1 MPTQRPVEHVAVLFL
16 APYLSG
22 AEHQTLALTQHLSR
36 RCRVSLLVADE
47 TAAVIRRERWLRCS
61 LAAVSIVSLGPAFA
75 PLPLH
80 RRLLA
85 FAQLQRAALR
95 YLQDTKP
102 QVVHLLLLPTF
113 WLYAPLFY
121 NLRFPTV
128 VTMAGELR
136 YARLRFYCRVRRA
149 ILRHAAWHADAIIA
163 CSSDE
168 RLALRRMGWD
178 RGAHVVTLDNF
189 TDPERF
195 RPPLAAGDDRLHD
208 AIGEVGAQHAA
219 PLQVPTGTAA
229 GNDTPGLHNPMETGG
244 TAPASSAV
252 QAGAAK
258 EPLVTWAGRLHY
270 EKNPEL
276 FVEAAALIH
285 QCCPGARFALFG
297 QGELQDRVQ
306 ALIARHRLDAVL
318 RLAHTADISDH
329 LARSAVFV
337 SCQRFENLGSSSLLE
352 AMASECAIVATDVG
366 HTREIVDE
374 TIGELV
380 SPTPLD
386 VARGVVS
393 LLTNP
398 PRCREAGRRA
408 RERVLARYSPE
419 EYVQR
424 LLEVYATVA
433 G

>member
-1 MPTQRPVEHVAVLFL
+1 MGLHNPMETMVGQPRQPVEHVALLFL

-22 AEHQTLALTQHLSR
+22 AEHQTLALAQHLSR

-47 TAAVIRRERWLRCS
+47 TAAVIRRERWLRRS
-61 LAAVSIVSLGPAFA
+61 LAAVSLVSLGPAFA

-85 FAQLQRAALR
+85 FTRLQSRTLR
-95 YLQDTKP
+95 YLQNTQP

-136 YARLRFYCRVRRA
+136 YARLRFYSRVRRA
-149 ILRHAAWHADAIIA
+149 ILRHATWHADAIIA
-163 CSSDE
+163 CSNDE
-168 RLALRRMGWD
+168 RLALSRMGWD

-195 RPPLAAGDDRLHD
+195 RPLPAAGR
-208 AIGEVGAQHAA
+208 GARGQ
-219 PLQVPTGTAA
+219 G
-229 GNDTPGLHNPMETGG
+229 
-244 TAPASSAV
+244 PASKGPGSDAS
-252 QAGAAK
+252 K

-285 QCCPGARFALFG
+285 QYCPGARLALYG
-297 QGELQDRVQ
+297 QGELEHRVQ
-306 ALIARHRLDAVL
+306 ALVARHRLNSAL
-318 RLAHTADISDH
+318 HLAHTTDISGA

-352 AMASECAIVATDVG
+352 AMACENAIVATDVG

-380 SPTPLD
+380 PPTPRD
-386 VARGVVS
+386 VARGVVG

-419 EYVQR
+419 KYVQR

>member
-1 MPTQRPVEHVAVLFL
+1 MSVQAGASVEHVALLFL

-22 AEHQTLALTQHLSR
+22 AEHQTLALAQHLSR

-47 TAAVIRRERWLRCS
+47 TAAVIRRERWLRRS
-61 LAAVSIVSLGPAFA
+61 LAAVSLVPLGPAFA

-85 FAQLQRAALR
+85 FTRLQSRTLR
-95 YLQDTKP
+95 YLQDTQP

-136 YARLRFYCRVRRA
+136 YARLRFYSRVRRA
-149 ILRHAAWHADAIIA
+149 ILRHATWHADAIIA
-163 CSSDE
+163 CSNDE

-178 RGAHVVTLDNF
+178 RGAYVVTLDNF

-195 RPPLAAGDDRLHD
+195 RPLPAAGRV
-208 AIGEVGAQHAA
+208 ASGRW
-219 PLQVPTGTAA
+219 
-229 GNDTPGLHNPMETGG
+229 
-244 TAPASSAV
+244 PASKGPGSDAS
-252 QAGAAK
+252 K

-276 FVEAAALIH
+276 FVAAAALIH
-285 QCCPGARFALFG
+285 QYCPGARLALYG
-297 QGELQDRVQ
+297 QGELEHQVQ
-306 ALIARHRLDAVL
+306 SLVAHHRLDSVL
-318 RLAHTADISDH
+318 HLAHTADISGE
-329 LARSAVFV
+329 LARSSVFV

-352 AMASECAIVATDVG
+352 AMACENAIVATDVG

-374 TIGELV
+374 TIGARV
-380 SPTPLD
+380 PPTPRD
-386 VARGVVS
+386 VARGVVG
-393 LLTNP
+393 LLTNS

-419 EYVQR
+419 KYVQH

>member
-1 MPTQRPVEHVAVLFL
+1 MRQHMSMQAGAAVEHVALLFL

-22 AEHQTLALTQHLSR
+22 AEHQTLALAQHLSR
-36 RCRVSLLVADE
+36 RCRVSILVADE
-47 TAAVIRRERWLRCS
+47 TAAVIQRERWLRRS
-61 LAAVSIVSLGPAFA
+61 LAAVRVVSLGPAFA

-80 RRLLA
+80 HRLLA
-85 FAQLQRAALR
+85 FAQLQRATLR
-95 YLQDTKP
+95 YLQETQP

-136 YARLRFYCRVRRA
+136 YARLRFYSRLRRA
-149 ILRHAAWHADAIIA
+149 ILRHATWHADAIIA
-163 CSSDE
+163 CSNDE
-168 RLALRRMGWD
+168 RLALHRMGWD
-178 RGAHVVTLDNF
+178 RGAQVVTLDNF

-195 RPPLAAGDDRLHD
+195 RPPLAAGNDTDRLHGPMATRD
-208 AIGEVGAQHAA
+208 GE
-219 PLQVPTGTAA
+219 L
-229 GNDTPGLHNPMETGG
+229 
-244 TAPASSAV
+244 ASSSVRAT
-252 QAGAAK
+252 GAK

-276 FVEAAALIH
+276 FVAAAALIH
-285 QCCPGARFALFG
+285 QYCPGARFALFG
-297 QGELQDRVQ
+297 QGELEHRVQ
-306 ALIARHRLDAVL
+306 ALVAHHRLNSVL
-318 RLAHTADISDH
+318 SLTHTADISGE
-329 LARSAVFV
+329 LARSSVFV

-352 AMASECAIVATDVG
+352 AMACENAIVATDVG

-374 TIGELV
+374 TIGALV
-380 SPTPLD
+380 PPTPRD
-386 VARGVVS
+386 VARGVAG

-419 EYVQR
+419 QYVQR

>member
-1 MPTQRPVEHVAVLFL
+1 MGLHNPMETMVGQPRQPVEHVALLFL

-22 AEHQTLALTQHLSR
+22 AEHQTLALAQHLSR

-47 TAAVIRRERWLRCS
+47 TAAVIRRERWLRRS
-61 LAAVSIVSLGPAFA
+61 LAAVSLVSLGPAFA

-85 FAQLQRAALR
+85 FTRLQSRTLR
-95 YLQDTKP
+95 YLRDTQP

-136 YARLRFYCRVRRA
+136 YARLRFYSRVRRA
-149 ILRHAAWHADAIIA
+149 ILRHATWHADAIIA
-163 CSSDE
+163 CSNDE

-195 RPPLAAGDDRLHD
+195 HPLPAAGQGARGQGPAGKGPGSD
-208 AIGEVGAQHAA
+208 A
-219 PLQVPTGTAA
+219 
-229 GNDTPGLHNPMETGG
+229 
-244 TAPASSAV
+244 S
-252 QAGAAK
+252 K

-285 QCCPGARFALFG
+285 QYCPGARLALYG
-297 QGELQDRVQ
+297 QGELEHRVQ
-306 ALIARHRLDAVL
+306 ALVARHRLNSAL
-318 RLAHTADISDH
+318 HLAHTADISGA

-352 AMASECAIVATDVG
+352 SMACENAIVATDVG

-380 SPTPLD
+380 PPTPHD
-386 VARGVVS
+386 VARGVVG

-419 EYVQR
+419 KYVQR
-424 LLEVYATVA
+424 LLQVYATVA

>member
-1 MPTQRPVEHVAVLFL
+1 MEHVALLFL

-22 AEHQTLALTQHLSR
+22 AEHQTLALAQHLSR

-47 TAAVIRRERWLRCS
+47 TAAVLQRERWLRRS
-61 LAAVSIVSLGPAFA
+61 LAAVRVVSLGPAFA

-80 RRLLA
+80 HRLLA
-85 FAQLQRAALR
+85 FAQLQRATLR
-95 YLQDTKP
+95 YLQETQP

-136 YARLRFYCRVRRA
+136 YARLRFYSRLRRA
-149 ILRHAAWHADAIIA
+149 ILRHATWHADAIIA
-163 CSSDE
+163 CSNDE

-178 RGAHVVTLDNF
+178 RGAQVVTLDNF

-195 RPPLAAGDDRLHD
+195 RPL
-208 AIGEVGAQHAA
+208 
-219 PLQVPTGTAA
+219 
-229 GNDTPGLHNPMETGG
+229 
-244 TAPASSAV
+244 PASSVV
-252 QAGAAK
+252 QAGARK

-276 FVEAAALIH
+276 FVAAAALIH
-285 QCCPGARFALFG
+285 QYCPGARFALFG
-297 QGELQDRVQ
+297 QGELEHRVQ
-306 ALIARHRLDAVL
+306 ALVAHHRLNSVL
-318 RLAHTADISDH
+318 RLTHTADISGE
-329 LARSAVFV
+329 LARSSVFV

-352 AMASECAIVATDVG
+352 AMACGNAIVATNVG
-366 HTREIVDE
+366 HTPEIVDE
-374 TIGELV
+374 TIGALV
-380 SPTPLD
+380 PPTPRD
-386 VARGVVS
+386 VARDVAG

-419 EYVQR
+419 QYVQR

>member
-1 MPTQRPVEHVAVLFL
+1 MRQHMSMQARASVEHVALLFL

-22 AEHQTLALTQHLSR
+22 AEHQTLALAQHLSR

-47 TAAVIRRERWLRCS
+47 TAAVIRRERWLRRS
-61 LAAVSIVSLGPAFA
+61 LAAVSLVSLGPAFA

-85 FAQLQRAALR
+85 FTRLQSQTLR
-95 YLQDTKP
+95 YLRDTQP

-136 YARLRFYCRVRRA
+136 YARLRFYSRVRRA
-149 ILRHAAWHADAIIA
+149 ILRHATWHADAIIA
-163 CSSDE
+163 CSNDE

-178 RGAHVVTLDNF
+178 RGAYVVTLDNF

-195 RPPLAAGDDRLHD
+195 RPLPAVGNNAACIHK
-208 AIGEVGAQHAA
+208 
-219 PLQVPTGTAA
+219 PP
-229 GNDTPGLHNPMETGG
+229 ETGG
-244 TAPASSAV
+244 ADRGLSVT
-252 QAGAAK
+252 QAGASK

-285 QCCPGARFALFG
+285 QYCPGARLALYG
-297 QGELQDRVQ
+297 QGELEHRVQ
-306 ALIARHRLDAVL
+306 ELIARHRLNSAL
-318 RLAHTADISDH
+318 NLAHIADISGA

-352 AMASECAIVATDVG
+352 AMACENAIVATDVG

-380 SPTPLD
+380 PPTPRD
-386 VARGVVS
+386 VARGVVG

-398 PRCREAGRRA
+398 PRCQEAGRRA

-419 EYVQR
+419 KYVQR

>member
-1 MPTQRPVEHVAVLFL
+1 MIVQAGASVEHVALLFL

-22 AEHQTLALTQHLSR
+22 AEHQTLALAQHLSR

-47 TAAVIRRERWLRCS
+47 TAAVIQRERWLRRS

-75 PLPLH
+75 PLPLQ

-85 FAQLQRAALR
+85 YARLQREALR
-95 YLQDTKP
+95 YLRDTRP

-136 YARLRFYCRVRRA
+136 YARLRFYSRVRRV
-149 ILRHAAWHADAIIA
+149 ILRHATWHADAIIA

-168 RLALRRMGWD
+168 RLALRRLGWD
-178 RGAHVVTLDNF
+178 RGAYVVTLDNF

-195 RPPLAAGDDRLHD
+195 RPL
-208 AIGEVGAQHAA
+208 
-219 PLQVPTGTAA
+219 PTA
-229 GNDTPGLHNPMETGG
+229 GNDTPGLHHL
-244 TAPASSAV
+244 SSHRIV
-252 QAGAAK
+252 QPWQSK

-276 FVEAAALIH
+276 FIEAAALIH

-297 QGELQDRVQ
+297 QGELERQVQ
-306 ALIARHRLDAVL
+306 ALVARHQLTSVL
-318 RLAHTADISDH
+318 RLAHTADISGA
-329 LARSAVFV
+329 LARSSVFV

-352 AMASECAIVATDVG
+352 AMAGENAIVATDVG

-380 SPTPLD
+380 PATPLD
-386 VARGVVS
+386 VARGVAG

-419 EYVQR
+419 KYVQR

>member
-1 MPTQRPVEHVAVLFL
+1 MQAGAPVDHVALLFL

-22 AEHQTLALTQHLSR
+22 AEHQTLALAQHLSR

-47 TAAVIRRERWLRCS
+47 TAAVIRRESWLRRS
-61 LAAVSIVSLGPAFA
+61 LANVRLVPLGPAFA

-85 FAQLQRAALR
+85 FAQLQSRTLR
-95 YLQDTKP
+95 YLRDTQP

-121 NLRFPTV
+121 NLGFPTV

-136 YARLRFYCRVRRA
+136 YARLRFYSRVRRA
-149 ILRHAAWHADAIIA
+149 ILRHATWHADAIIA
-163 CSSDE
+163 CSNDE

-195 RPPLAAGDDRLHD
+195 CPLPVASRW
-208 AIGEVGAQHAA
+208 
-219 PLQVPTGTAA
+219 
-229 GNDTPGLHNPMETGG
+229 PGSN
-244 TAPASSAV
+244 ASKA
-252 QAGAAK
+252 
-258 EPLVTWAGRLHY
+258 PLVTWAGRLHY

-276 FVEAAALIH
+276 FVAAAALIH
-285 QCCPGARFALFG
+285 QYCPGARFALYG
-297 QGELQDRVQ
+297 QGELEHRVQ
-306 ALIARHRLDAVL
+306 ALIAHHRLDSVL
-318 RLAHTADISDH
+318 RLAHTADISGA

-352 AMASECAIVATDVG
+352 AMACENAIVATDVG

-374 TIGELV
+374 TIGERV
-380 SPTPLD
+380 PPTPRD
-386 VARGVVS
+386 VARGVVG

-398 PRCREAGRRA
+398 PRCQEAGRRA

-419 EYVQR
+419 QYVQS

>member
-1 MPTQRPVEHVAVLFL
+1 MVGQPRQPVEHVALLFL

-22 AEHQTLALTQHLSR
+22 AEHQTLALAQHLSR

-47 TAAVIRRERWLRCS
+47 TAAVIQRERWLRRS
-61 LAAVSIVSLGPAFA
+61 LAAVSLVPLGPAFA

-85 FAQLQRAALR
+85 FTRLQSRTLR
-95 YLQDTKP
+95 YLWDTQP

-136 YARLRFYCRVRRA
+136 YARLRFYSRVRRA
-149 ILRHAAWHADAIIA
+149 ILRHATWHADAIIA
-163 CSSDE
+163 CSNDE

-195 RPPLAAGDDRLHD
+195 RPLPA
-208 AIGEVGAQHAA
+208 
-219 PLQVPTGTAA
+219 TGRVAS
-229 GNDTPGLHNPMETGG
+229 DQW
-244 TAPASSAV
+244 PASKGPGSDAL
-252 QAGAAK
+252 K

-285 QCCPGARFALFG
+285 QYCPGARLALYG
-297 QGELQDRVQ
+297 QGELEHRVQ
-306 ALIARHRLDAVL
+306 ALVARHRLNSAL
-318 RLAHTADISDH
+318 HLAHTADISGA

-352 AMASECAIVATDVG
+352 AMACENAIVATNVG

-380 SPTPLD
+380 PPTPRD
-386 VARGVVS
+386 VARGVVG

-398 PRCREAGRRA
+398 PRRGGGPGAAPASEC
-408 RERVLARYSPE
+408 
-419 EYVQR
+419 
-424 LLEVYATVA
+424 
-433 G
+433 

>member
-1 MPTQRPVEHVAVLFL
+1 MGLHNPMETMVGQPRQPVEHVALLFL

-22 AEHQTLALTQHLSR
+22 AEHQTLALAQHLSR

-47 TAAVIRRERWLRCS
+47 TAAVIRRERWLRRS
-61 LAAVSIVSLGPAFA
+61 LAAVSLVPLGPAFA

-85 FAQLQRAALR
+85 FTRLQRRTLR
-95 YLQDTKP
+95 YLQDTQP

-136 YARLRFYCRVRRA
+136 YARLRFYSRVRRA
-149 ILRHAAWHADAIIA
+149 ILRHATWHADAIIA
-163 CSSDE
+163 CSNDE
-168 RLALRRMGWD
+168 RLALSRMGWD

-195 RPPLAAGDDRLHD
+195 RPLPAAGR
-208 AIGEVGAQHAA
+208 GARGQG
-219 PLQVPTGTAA
+219 PA
-229 GNDTPGLHNPMETGG
+229 GKGPGSD
-244 TAPASSAV
+244 ASS
-252 QAGAAK
+252 K

-285 QCCPGARFALFG
+285 QYCPGARLALYG
-297 QGELQDRVQ
+297 QGELEHRVQ
-306 ALIARHRLDAVL
+306 ALVARHRLNSAL
-318 RLAHTADISDH
+318 HLAHTADISGA

-352 AMASECAIVATDVG
+352 AMACENAIVATDVG

-380 SPTPLD
+380 PPTPRD
-386 VARGVVS
+386 VARGVVG

-398 PRCREAGRRA
+398 PRCREAGRCA

-419 EYVQR
+419 QYVQR

>member
-1 MPTQRPVEHVAVLFL
+1 MVRQPRQPVEHVALLFL

-22 AEHQTLALTQHLSR
+22 AEHQTLALAQHLSQ

-47 TAAVIRRERWLRCS
+47 TAAVIRHERWLRRS
-61 LAAVSIVSLGPAFA
+61 LAAVSLVPLGPAFA

-85 FAQLQRAALR
+85 FTRLQSRTLR
-95 YLQDTKP
+95 YLQDTQP

-136 YARLRFYCRVRRA
+136 YARLRFYSRARRA
-149 ILRHAAWHADAIIA
+149 ILRHATWHADAIIA
-163 CSSDE
+163 CSNDE
-168 RLALRRMGWD
+168 RLALGRMGWD

-195 RPPLAAGDDRLHD
+195 RPLPAAGP
-208 AIGEVGAQHAA
+208 GARGQ
-219 PLQVPTGTAA
+219 G
-229 GNDTPGLHNPMETGG
+229 
-244 TAPASSAV
+244 PASKGPGSDAS
-252 QAGAAK
+252 K

-285 QCCPGARFALFG
+285 QYCPGARLALYG
-297 QGELQDRVQ
+297 QGELEHRVQ
-306 ALIARHRLDAVL
+306 ALVARHRLNSAL
-318 RLAHTADISDH
+318 NLAHTADISGE
-329 LARSAVFV
+329 LARSSVFV

-352 AMASECAIVATDVG
+352 AMACGNAIVATDVG

-374 TIGELV
+374 IIGELV
-380 SPTPLD
+380 PPTPRD
-386 VARGVVS
+386 VARGVVG

-398 PRCREAGRRA
+398 PRCQEAGRRA

-419 EYVQR
+419 KYVQR

>member
-1 MPTQRPVEHVAVLFL
+1 MRVDTGTSGVGSTLGLHNPMETMVGQRRQPVEHVALLFL

-22 AEHQTLALTQHLSR
+22 AEHQTLALAQHLSR
-36 RCRVSLLVADE
+36 HCRVSLLVADE
-47 TAAVIRRERWLRCS
+47 TAAVIRREHWLCRS
-61 LAAVSIVSLGPAFA
+61 LAAVRVVSLGPAFA

-85 FAQLQRAALR
+85 FAQLQRATLR
-95 YLQDTKP
+95 YLRDTQP

-136 YARLRFYCRVRRA
+136 YARLRFYSRVRRA
-149 ILRHAAWHADAIIA
+149 ILRHATWHADAIIA
-163 CSSDE
+163 CSNDE
-168 RLALRRMGWD
+168 RLALRHMGWD
-178 RGAHVVTLDNF
+178 HGAHVVTLDNF

-195 RPPLAAGDDRLHD
+195 RPLRAAGPVASGQWPANKGPGSD
-208 AIGEVGAQHAA
+208 A
-219 PLQVPTGTAA
+219 L
-229 GNDTPGLHNPMETGG
+229 
-244 TAPASSAV
+244 
-252 QAGAAK
+252 K
-258 EPLVTWAGRLHY
+258 ESLVTWAGRLHY

-285 QCCPGARFALFG
+285 QYCPGARFALFG
-297 QGELQDRVQ
+297 QGELEHRVQ
-306 ALIARHRLDAVL
+306 ALVAHHRLSSAL
-318 RLAHTADISDH
+318 RLAHTADISGE
-329 LARSAVFV
+329 LARSSVFV

-352 AMASECAIVATDVG
+352 AMACENAIVATDVG

-380 SPTPLD
+380 PPTPHD
-386 VARGVVS
+386 VARAVAG

-419 EYVQR
+419 QYVQS
-424 LLEVYATVA
+424 LLEIYASVA

>member
-1 MPTQRPVEHVAVLFL
+1 MSMQARASVEHVALLFL

-22 AEHQTLALTQHLSR
+22 AEHQTLALAQHLSR

-47 TAAVIRRERWLRCS
+47 TAAVIRRERWLRRS
-61 LAAVSIVSLGPAFA
+61 LAAVSLVPLGPAFA

-85 FAQLQRAALR
+85 FTRLQSRTLR
-95 YLQDTKP
+95 YLRDTQP

-136 YARLRFYCRVRRA
+136 YARLRFYSRVRRA
-149 ILRHAAWHADAIIA
+149 ILRHATWHADAIIA
-163 CSSDE
+163 CSNDE

-195 RPPLAAGDDRLHD
+195 RPLPAAGR
-208 AIGEVGAQHAA
+208 GARGQ
-219 PLQVPTGTAA
+219 G
-229 GNDTPGLHNPMETGG
+229 
-244 TAPASSAV
+244 PASKGPGSDAS
-252 QAGAAK
+252 K

-276 FVEAAALIH
+276 FVAAAALIH
-285 QCCPGARFALFG
+285 QYCPGARLALYG
-297 QGELQDRVQ
+297 QGELEHRVQ
-306 ALIARHRLDAVL
+306 ALVAHHRLNSVL
-318 RLAHTADISDH
+318 SLAHTADISGE

-352 AMASECAIVATDVG
+352 AMACGNAIVATDVG

-380 SPTPLD
+380 PPTPRD
-386 VARGVVS
+386 VARGVVG

-398 PRCREAGRRA
+398 PRCQEAGRRA

-419 EYVQR
+419 KYVRR

-433 G
+433 R

>member
-1 MPTQRPVEHVAVLFL
+1 MQPGAPVDHVALLFL

-22 AEHQTLALTQHLSR
+22 AEHQTLALAQHLSR

-47 TAAVIRRERWLRCS
+47 TAAVIRRERWLRRS
-61 LAAVSIVSLGPAFA
+61 LANVRLVSLGPAFA

-85 FAQLQRAALR
+85 YTRLQSRTLR
-95 YLQDTKP
+95 YLQDTQP

-121 NLRFPTV
+121 NLGFPTV

-136 YARLRFYCRVRRA
+136 YARLRFYSRVRRA
-149 ILRHAAWHADAIIA
+149 ILRHATWHADAIIA
-163 CSSDE
+163 CSNDE

-195 RPPLAAGDDRLHD
+195 RPLPAASRWP
-208 AIGEVGAQHAA
+208 ES
-219 PLQVPTGTAA
+219 
-229 GNDTPGLHNPMETGG
+229 N
-244 TAPASSAV
+244 
-252 QAGAAK
+252 AAK

-276 FVEAAALIH
+276 FVAAAALIH
-285 QCCPGARFALFG
+285 QYCPGARFALYG
-297 QGELQDRVQ
+297 QGELAPQVRS
-306 ALIARHRLDAVL
+306 LIAHHRLDSVL
-318 RLAHTADISDH
+318 RLAHTADISGE

-352 AMASECAIVATDVG
+352 AMACENAIVATDVG

-374 TIGELV
+374 TIGERV
-380 SPTPLD
+380 PPTPRD
-386 VARGVVS
+386 VARGVVG
-393 LLTNP
+393 LLTDP
-398 PRCREAGRRA
+398 PRCQEAGRRA

-419 EYVQR
+419 QYVQS
-424 LLEVYATVA
+424 LLDIYATVA

>member
-1 MPTQRPVEHVAVLFL
+1 MGLHNPMETMVGQPRQPVEHVALLFL

-22 AEHQTLALTQHLSR
+22 AEHQTLALAQHLSR

-47 TAAVIRRERWLRCS
+47 TAAVIRRERWLRRS
-61 LAAVSIVSLGPAFA
+61 LAAVSLVSLGPAFA

-85 FAQLQRAALR
+85 FTRLQSRTLR
-95 YLQDTKP
+95 YLRDTQP

-136 YARLRFYCRVRRA
+136 YARLRFYSRVRRA
-149 ILRHAAWHADAIIA
+149 ILRHATWHADAIIA
-163 CSSDE
+163 CSNDE
-168 RLALRRMGWD
+168 RLALRRMDWD

-195 RPPLAAGDDRLHD
+195 RPLPAAGR
-208 AIGEVGAQHAA
+208 GAR
-219 PLQVPTGTAA
+219 GR
-229 GNDTPGLHNPMETGG
+229 
-244 TAPASSAV
+244 
-252 QAGAAK
+252 GAASK
-258 EPLVTWAGRLHY
+258 GPGSDASKGPLVTWAGRLHY

-285 QCCPGARFALFG
+285 QYCPGVRLALYG
-297 QGELQDRVQ
+297 QGELEHRVQ
-306 ALIARHRLDAVL
+306 ALVARHRLNSAL
-318 RLAHTADISDH
+318 HLAHTADISGA

-352 AMASECAIVATDVG
+352 AMACENAIVATDVG
-366 HTREIVDE
+366 HTQEIVDE

-380 SPTPLD
+380 PPTPRD
-386 VARGVVS
+386 VARGVVG

-419 EYVQR
+419 KYVQR

>member
-1 MPTQRPVEHVAVLFL
+1 MRQHMSMQARASVEHVALLFL

-22 AEHQTLALTQHLSR
+22 AEHQTLALAQHLSR

-47 TAAVIRRERWLRCS
+47 TAAVIRRERWLRRS
-61 LAAVSIVSLGPAFA
+61 LAAVSLVPLGPAFA

-85 FAQLQRAALR
+85 FTRLQSRTLR
-95 YLQDTKP
+95 YLRDTQP

-136 YARLRFYCRVRRA
+136 YARLRFYSRARRA
-149 ILRHAAWHADAIIA
+149 ILRHATWHADAIIA
-163 CSSDE
+163 CSNDE

-195 RPPLAAGDDRLHD
+195 RPLPAAGRVASGQWPGSD
-208 AIGEVGAQHAA
+208 A
-219 PLQVPTGTAA
+219 
-229 GNDTPGLHNPMETGG
+229 
-244 TAPASSAV
+244 S
-252 QAGAAK
+252 K

-285 QCCPGARFALFG
+285 QYCPGARLALYG
-297 QGELQDRVQ
+297 QGELEHRVQ
-306 ALIARHRLDAVL
+306 ALAAHRRLDPVL
-318 RLAHTADISDH
+318 HLAHTADISGA

-352 AMASECAIVATDVG
+352 AMACENAIVATDVG

-380 SPTPLD
+380 PPTPRD
-386 VARGVVS
+386 VARGAVG

-398 PRCREAGRRA
+398 PRCQEAGRRA

-419 EYVQR
+419 KYVQR

>member
-1 MPTQRPVEHVAVLFL
+1 MGLHNPMEIMVGQPRQPVEHVALLFL

-22 AEHQTLALTQHLSR
+22 AEHQTLALAQHLSR

-47 TAAVIRRERWLRCS
+47 TAAVIRQERWLRRS
-61 LAAVSIVSLGPAFA
+61 LAAVSLVSLGPAFA

-85 FAQLQRAALR
+85 FTRLQSRTLR
-95 YLQDTKP
+95 YLRDTQP

-136 YARLRFYCRVRRA
+136 YARLRFYSRVRRA
-149 ILRHAAWHADAIIA
+149 ILRHATWHADAIIA
-163 CSSDE
+163 CSNDE

-195 RPPLAAGDDRLHD
+195 RPLPAAGQ
-208 AIGEVGAQHAA
+208 GARGQ
-219 PLQVPTGTAA
+219 G
-229 GNDTPGLHNPMETGG
+229 
-244 TAPASSAV
+244 PASKGPGSDAS
-252 QAGAAK
+252 K

-285 QCCPGARFALFG
+285 QYCPGARLALYG
-297 QGELQDRVQ
+297 QGELEHRVQ
-306 ALIARHRLDAVL
+306 ALVARHRLNSAL
-318 RLAHTADISDH
+318 HLAHTADISGA

-352 AMASECAIVATDVG
+352 SMACENAIVATDVG

-380 SPTPLD
+380 PPTPHD
-386 VARGVVS
+386 VARGVVG

-419 EYVQR
+419 KYVQR

>member
-1 MPTQRPVEHVAVLFL
+1 MRQHMSVQAQRPVEHVALLFL

-22 AEHQTLALTQHLSR
+22 AEHQTLALAQHLSR

-47 TAAVIRRERWLRCS
+47 TAAVIRRERWLRRS
-61 LAAVSIVSLGPAFA
+61 LAAVSLVPLGPAFA

-85 FAQLQRAALR
+85 YTRLQSRTLS
-95 YLQDTKP
+95 YLQDTQP

-136 YARLRFYCRVRRA
+136 YARLRFYSRVRRA
-149 ILRHAAWHADAIIA
+149 ILRHATWQADAIIA
-163 CSSDE
+163 CSNDE

-178 RGAHVVTLDNF
+178 RGAQVVTLDNF

-195 RPPLAAGDDRLHD
+195 RPLPAAGRV
-208 AIGEVGAQHAA
+208 ASGRW
-219 PLQVPTGTAA
+219 
-229 GNDTPGLHNPMETGG
+229 
-244 TAPASSAV
+244 PASKGPGSDAS
-252 QAGAAK
+252 K

-285 QCCPGARFALFG
+285 QYCPGARLALYG
-297 QGELQDRVQ
+297 QGELEHRVQ
-306 ALIARHRLDAVL
+306 ALVARHRLNSAL
-318 RLAHTADISDH
+318 NLAHTADISGA
-329 LARSAVFV
+329 LARSSIFV

-352 AMASECAIVATDVG
+352 AMACENAIVATDVG

-380 SPTPLD
+380 PPTPRD
-386 VARGVVS
+386 VARGVVG
-393 LLTNP
+393 LLTNS

-419 EYVQR
+419 QYVQS
-424 LLEVYATVA
+424 LLDVYAAVA

>member
-1 MPTQRPVEHVAVLFL
+1 MVGQPRQPVEHVALLFL

-22 AEHQTLALTQHLSR
+22 AEHQTLALAQHLSR

-47 TAAVIRRERWLRCS
+47 TAAVIRRERWLRRS
-61 LAAVSIVSLGPAFA
+61 LAAVSLVSLGPAFA

-85 FAQLQRAALR
+85 FTRLQSRTLR
-95 YLQDTKP
+95 YLRDTQP

-136 YARLRFYCRVRRA
+136 YARLRFYSRVRRA
-149 ILRHAAWHADAIIA
+149 ILRHATWHADAIIA
-163 CSSDE
+163 CSNDE

-195 RPPLAAGDDRLHD
+195 HPLPAAGQGARGQGPAGKGPGSD
-208 AIGEVGAQHAA
+208 A
-219 PLQVPTGTAA
+219 
-229 GNDTPGLHNPMETGG
+229 
-244 TAPASSAV
+244 S
-252 QAGAAK
+252 K

-285 QCCPGARFALFG
+285 QYCPGARLALYG
-297 QGELQDRVQ
+297 QGELEHRVQ
-306 ALIARHRLDAVL
+306 ALVARHRLNSAL
-318 RLAHTADISDH
+318 HLAHTADISGA

-352 AMASECAIVATDVG
+352 SMACENAIVATDVG

-380 SPTPLD
+380 PPTPHD
-386 VARGVVS
+386 VARGVVG

-419 EYVQR
+419 KYVQR
-424 LLEVYATVA
+424 LLQVYATVA

>member
-1 MPTQRPVEHVAVLFL
+1 MVGQPRQPVEHVALLFL

-22 AEHQTLALTQHLSR
+22 AEHQTLALAQHLSR

-47 TAAVIRRERWLRCS
+47 TAAVIRRERWLRRS
-61 LAAVSIVSLGPAFA
+61 LAAVSLVSLGPAFA

-85 FAQLQRAALR
+85 FTRLQSRTLR
-95 YLQDTKP
+95 YLRDTQP

-136 YARLRFYCRVRRA
+136 YARLRFYSRVRRA
-149 ILRHAAWHADAIIA
+149 ILRHATWHADAIIA
-163 CSSDE
+163 CSNDE
-168 RLALRRMGWD
+168 RLALSRMGWD

-195 RPPLAAGDDRLHD
+195 RPLPAAGR
-208 AIGEVGAQHAA
+208 GARGQ
-219 PLQVPTGTAA
+219 G
-229 GNDTPGLHNPMETGG
+229 
-244 TAPASSAV
+244 PASKGPGSDASK
-252 QAGAAK
+252 G
-258 EPLVTWAGRLHY
+258 PLVTWAGRLHY

-285 QCCPGARFALFG
+285 QYCPGARLALYG
-297 QGELQDRVQ
+297 QGELEHRVQ
-306 ALIARHRLDAVL
+306 ALVARHRLNSAL
-318 RLAHTADISDH
+318 HLAHTADISGA

-352 AMASECAIVATDVG
+352 AMACENAIVATDVG

-380 SPTPLD
+380 PPTPRD
-386 VARGVVS
+386 VARGVVG

-419 EYVQR
+419 QYVQR

>member
-1 MPTQRPVEHVAVLFL
+1 MQTRQSVEHVALLFL

-22 AEHQTLALTQHLSR
+22 AEHQTLALAQHLSR

-47 TAAVIRRERWLRCS
+47 TAAVIQREHWLRRS

-80 RRLLA
+80 HRLLA
-85 FAQLQRAALR
+85 FAQLQSQTLR
-95 YLQDTKP
+95 YLRDAEP

-136 YARLRFYCRVRRA
+136 YTRLRFYSRVRRA

-163 CSSDE
+163 CSKDE
-168 RLALRRMGWD
+168 RLALHHMGWD

-195 RPPLAAGDDRLHD
+195 CPPLAAANDDARLHSPPEID
-208 AIGEVGAQHAA
+208 GVYS
-219 PLQVPTGTAA
+219 
-229 GNDTPGLHNPMETGG
+229 
-244 TAPASSAV
+244 ASSV
-252 QAGAAK
+252 SQKGAAK

-276 FVEAAALIH
+276 FIEAAALIH
-285 QCCPGARFALFG
+285 QYCPGARFALFG
-297 QGELQDRVQ
+297 QGELDQRVQ
-306 ALIARHRLDAVL
+306 ALVVRHQLNSVL
-318 RLAHTADISDH
+318 RLAHTADISGA
-329 LARSAVFV
+329 LARSSVFV

-352 AMASECAIVATDVG
+352 AMACENAIVATDVG

-374 TIGELV
+374 TIGERV
-380 SPTPLD
+380 APTPRD
-386 VARGVVS
+386 VARGVLG

-419 EYVQR
+419 KYVQR
-424 LLEVYATVA
+424 LLEVYAAVA

>member
-1 MPTQRPVEHVAVLFL
+1 MGLHNPMETMVGQPRQPVEHVALLFL

-22 AEHQTLALTQHLSR
+22 AEHQTLALAQHLSR

-47 TAAVIRRERWLRCS
+47 TAAVIRRERWLRRS
-61 LAAVSIVSLGPAFA
+61 LAAVSLVPLGPAFA

-85 FAQLQRAALR
+85 FTRLQRRTLR
-95 YLQDTKP
+95 YLQDTQP

-113 WLYAPLFY
+113 WLYAPFFY

-136 YARLRFYCRVRRA
+136 YARLRFYSRVRRA
-149 ILRHAAWHADAIIA
+149 ILRHATWHADAIIA
-163 CSSDE
+163 CSNDE

-195 RPPLAAGDDRLHD
+195 RPLPAAGR
-208 AIGEVGAQHAA
+208 GARGQ
-219 PLQVPTGTAA
+219 G
-229 GNDTPGLHNPMETGG
+229 
-244 TAPASSAV
+244 PASKGPGSDAS
-252 QAGAAK
+252 K

-285 QCCPGARFALFG
+285 QYCPGARLALYG
-297 QGELQDRVQ
+297 QGELEHRVQ
-306 ALIARHRLDAVL
+306 ALVARHRLNSAL
-318 RLAHTADISDH
+318 HLAHTADISGA

-352 AMASECAIVATDVG
+352 AMACENAIVATDVG

-380 SPTPLD
+380 PPTPRD
-386 VARGVVS
+386 VARGVVG

-419 EYVQR
+419 QYVQR

>member
-1 MPTQRPVEHVAVLFL
+1 MRVLAGTPGAGDTLGLHNPMEATVVQPRRSVEHVALLFL

-22 AEHQTLALTQHLSR
+22 AEHQTLALAQHLSR

-47 TAAVIRRERWLRCS
+47 TAAIIQRERWLRRS
-61 LAAVSIVSLGPAFA
+61 LAAVSVISLGPAFA

-85 FAQLQRAALR
+85 FARLQSQTLR
-95 YLQDTKP
+95 YLRGTRP

-136 YARLRFYCRVRRA
+136 YARLRFYSRVRRA

-163 CSSDE
+163 CSNDE
-168 RLALRRMGWD
+168 RLALGRIGWD

-195 RPPLAAGDDRLHD
+195 RPPLAAGTDDARLHD
-208 AIGEVGAQHAA
+208 
-219 PLQVPTGTAA
+219 
-229 GNDTPGLHNPMETGG
+229 PMEVDG
-244 TAPASSAV
+244 ADPAASVV
-252 QAGAAK
+252 QAGTSK

-285 QCCPGARFALFG
+285 QYCPGARFALFG
-297 QGELQDRVQ
+297 QGKLEHRVQ
-306 ALIARHRLDAVL
+306 ALVAHHRLNSVL
-318 RLAHTADISDH
+318 RFAHTADISGE
-329 LARSAVFV
+329 LARSSVFV

-352 AMASECAIVATDVG
+352 AMACGNAIVATNVG

-380 SPTPLD
+380 PPTPHD
-386 VARGVVS
+386 IARGVVS

-419 EYVQR
+419 KYVQR
-424 LLEVYATVA
+424 LLEVYATVM

>member
-1 MPTQRPVEHVAVLFL
+1 MSMQAGAPVDHVALLFL

-22 AEHQTLALTQHLSR
+22 AEHQTLALAQHLSR

-47 TAAVIRRERWLRCS
+47 TAAVIRHERWLRRS
-61 LAAVSIVSLGPAFA
+61 LAAVRIVPLGPAFA

-85 FAQLQRAALR
+85 YTRLQSRTLR
-95 YLQDTKP
+95 YLRDTQP

-121 NLRFPTV
+121 NLGFPTV

-136 YARLRFYCRVRRA
+136 YARLRFYSRVRRA
-149 ILRHAAWHADAIIA
+149 ILRHATWHADAIIA
-163 CSSDE
+163 CSNDE

-195 RPPLAAGDDRLHD
+195 RPL
-208 AIGEVGAQHAA
+208 
-219 PLQVPTGTAA
+219 
-229 GNDTPGLHNPMETGG
+229 
-244 TAPASSAV
+244 PASLRWP
-252 QAGAAK
+252 AGAAK
-258 EPLVTWAGRLHY
+258 EPLITWAGRLHY

-276 FVEAAALIH
+276 FVAAAALIH
-285 QCCPGARFALFG
+285 QYCPGARFALFG
-297 QGELQDRVQ
+297 QGELEHQVQ
-306 ALIARHRLDAVL
+306 SLVAHHRLDSVL
-318 RLAHTADISDH
+318 RLAHTADISGD
-329 LARSAVFV
+329 LARSSIFV

-352 AMASECAIVATDVG
+352 AMACENAIVATNVG

-374 TIGELV
+374 TIGARV
-380 SPTPLD
+380 PSTPRD
-386 VARGVVS
+386 VARGVVG

-398 PRCREAGRRA
+398 PRCQEAGRRA

-419 EYVQR
+419 QYVQS
-424 LLEVYATVA
+424 LLEVYASVA
-433 G
+433 E

>member
-1 MPTQRPVEHVAVLFL
+1 MEATTVQARRSVEHVALLFL

-22 AEHQTLALTQHLSR
+22 AEHQTLALAQHLSR

-47 TAAVIRRERWLRCS
+47 TAAVIQRERWLRRS
-61 LAAVSIVSLGPAFA
+61 LAAVSVISLGPAFA

-80 RRLLA
+80 HRLLA
-85 FAQLQRAALR
+85 YTQLQRATRR
-95 YLQDTKP
+95 YLRDTKP

-136 YARLRFYCRVRRA
+136 YARLRFYSRVRRA
-149 ILRHAAWHADAIIA
+149 ILRHATWHADAIIA
-163 CSSDE
+163 CSNDE
-168 RLALRRMGWD
+168 RFALRRMGWD

-195 RPPLAAGDDRLHD
+195 RPPLAAGND
-208 AIGEVGAQHAA
+208 AAR
-219 PLQVPTGTAA
+219 
-229 GNDTPGLHNPMETGG
+229 LHNPLEIGG
-244 TAPASSAV
+244 AEPASSEV
-252 QAGAAK
+252 QAGASK
-258 EPLVTWAGRLHY
+258 EPLVIWAGRLHY
-270 EKNPEL
+270 EKNPGL
-276 FVEAAALIH
+276 FVEAAALIR
-285 QCCPGARFALFG
+285 QYCPGARFALFG
-297 QGELQDRVQ
+297 QGDLEHRVQ
-306 ALIARHRLDAVL
+306 ELVVRHRLNPVL
-318 RLAHTADISDH
+318 RLAHTADISGE
-329 LARSAVFV
+329 LARSSVFV

-352 AMASECAIVATDVG
+352 AMACENAIVATNVG
-366 HTREIVDE
+366 YTREIVDK

-380 SPTPLD
+380 PPTPLD
-386 VARGVVS
+386 VARGVVG

-419 EYVQR
+419 KYVQH
-424 LLEVYATVA
+424 LLEVYDTVV